1 MTPPDP
7 VPPPLPAQGC
17 ILWLTGL
24 PGSGKTT
31 LATTLA
37 AEFARRGLRHFVLD
51 GDVLRRGLCSDLGFS
66 QADRS
71 ENIRRAG
78 EVARL
83 LAGTGM
89 ICLAAFVSPY
99 RADRDRIRQGMEPG
113 RFIEIH
119 VNAPLEV
126 CERRDPKGHYQRAR
140 ANTLSAF
147 TGVSDPYEPP
157 LNPEIVLRTAELS
170 VDECVAQVLAFLRLA

>member
-1 MTPPDP
+1 MTNSDDS
-7 VPPPLPAQGC
+7 ASARTAEGR

-31 LATTLA
+31 MANALA
-37 AEFARRGLRHFVLD
+37 AEFTRRGLRHFVLD

-66 QADRS
+66 RADRS

-83 LAGTGM
+83 LAETGM
-89 ICLAAFVSPY
+89 ICIAAFVSPY
-99 RADRDRIRQGMEPG
+99 RADRDRIRQGMQPG
-113 RFIEIH
+113 KFIEIH
-119 VNAPLEV
+119 VNAPIEV

-140 ANTLSAF
+140 SNMLTSF

-157 LNPEIVLRTAELS
+157 LKPEIILPTAQLTVEQ
-170 VDECVAQVLAFLRLA
+170 CVAQVLAFLWPA